1 MWICKCERRRET
13 LTYSV
18 QKRKEIWNL
27 LSKMRRGGSNK
38 ESWEGER
45 KKMSKKISVRVG
57 AAWIK
62 GQK

>member
-1 MWICKCERRRET
+1 MRGEGRHSLAQCKKGKKFGIY
-13 LTYSV
+13 LA
-18 QKRKEIWNL
+18 KW
-27 LSKMRRGGSNK
+27 GGGESNK